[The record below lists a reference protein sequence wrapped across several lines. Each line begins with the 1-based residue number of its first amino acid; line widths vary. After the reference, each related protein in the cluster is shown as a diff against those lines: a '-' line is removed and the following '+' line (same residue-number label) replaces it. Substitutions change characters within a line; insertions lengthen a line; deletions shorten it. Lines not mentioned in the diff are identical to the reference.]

1 MSQPQWL
8 LPKIIYAIHDEQ
20 LSIHGGGDGIRDIS
34 LVESALARPQNLW
47 VYGERASIPRL
58 AAAYCYGLVKNRGF
72 ADGNKRMGAVAC
84 ELFLLL
90 NSYRL
95 LADDAELVQTI
106 LAVAGGS
113 LSEEELGAWMEKYS
127 EAAG

>member
-47 VYGERASIPRL
+47 VHGERASIPRL

>member
-1 MSQPQWL
+1 
-8 LPKIIYAIHDEQ
+8 
-20 LSIHGGGDGIRDIS
+20 
-34 LVESALARPQNLW
+34 V
-47 VYGERASIPRL
+47 
-58 AAAYCYGLVKNRGF
+58 
-72 ADGNKRMGAVAC
+72 DGNKRVGAVAC

-106 LAVAGGS
+106 LAIAEGS
-113 LSEEELGAWMEKYS
+113 LSEEELAEWVEKYS

>member
-1 MSQPQWL
+1 MNLPVWVS
-8 LPKIIYAIHDEQ
+8 PKIIYAIHDEQ
-20 LSIHGGGDGIRDIS
+20 LSIHGGGDGIRDIA
-34 LVESALARPQNLW
+34 LIESALARPQNLW
-47 VYGERASIPRL
+47 AYGESVSIPRL
-58 AAAYCYGLVKNRGF
+58 AAAYCYGLVKNHGF
-72 ADGNKRMGAVAC
+72 VDGNRRVGAVAC

-106 LAVAGGS
+106 LALADGS
-113 LSEEELGAWMEKYS
+113 MAEEELAVWVEKYS